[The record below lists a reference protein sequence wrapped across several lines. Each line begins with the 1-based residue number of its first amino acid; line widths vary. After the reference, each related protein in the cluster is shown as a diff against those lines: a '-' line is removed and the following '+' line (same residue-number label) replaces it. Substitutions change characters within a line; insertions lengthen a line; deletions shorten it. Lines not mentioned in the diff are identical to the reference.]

1 MPTLWDPPPQA
12 LGPRALL
19 VLSTVILPC
28 DLQPGHDLCQQGQ
41 SADRIW
47 LLSEGLAVVPI
58 TALSPSSSD
67 PFPISNLLY
76 PLSPLAEVHISAWH
90 WPA

>member
-1 MPTLWDPPPQA
+1 MQA

-41 SADRIW
+41 PADRIW
-47 LLSEGLAVVPI
+47 LLTEGGVKGAHVYEPCL
-58 TALSPSSSD
+58 
-67 PFPISNLLY
+67 
-76 PLSPLAEVHISAWH
+76 
-90 WPA
+90 